1 MMYDSTKQL
10 HTFKRIAEHAT
21 VVLGHSPN
29 THYLKTK
36 LFAHYL
42 STLEHN
48 TNDELM
54 ALVRE
59 LFEE

>member
-1 MMYDSTKQL
+1 MYDSTKQL
-10 HTFKRIAEHAT
+10 NTFKRIAAQAT
-21 VVLGHSPN
+21 IVVGHSPN

-36 LFAHYL
+36 MFAHYL
-42 STLEHN
+42 STLEHK

-54 ALVRE
+54 ALARE

>member
-1 MMYDSTKQL
+1 MYESTKQL
-10 HTFKRIAEHAT
+10 NTFNRITEHAT

-29 THYLKTK
+29 KHYLKKK
-36 LFAHYL
+36 LFNHYL
-42 STLEHN
+42 STLEHK

-54 ALVRE
+54 ALVHE